1 MLQLSGR
8 VDEELGGICVAVER
22 TFVMIKP
29 DGVQRG
35 LVGEIISRL
44 ERKGLKLVGLKMLW
58 VSRELAERHYEMHRG
73 KAFFDELIAF
83 ITSGPV
89 VAMVWEGENAIAL
102 VRTMMGALEPTEA
115 TPGSIRGDFAC
126 TKTMNLIHGAD
137 SPENAE
143 REIRLFFR
151 EDELC
156 DYRRCDESWSWG
168 LNR

>member
-1 MLQLSGR
+1 VR
-8 VDEELGGICVAVER
+8 ER

-35 LVGEIISRL
+35 LVGEIIARL
-44 ERKGLKLVGLKMLW
+44 ERKGLKLVGMKMLW
-58 VSRELAERHYEMHRG
+58 LSAEVAERHYEMHRG
-73 KAFFDELIAF
+73 KPFFDDLLRF

-102 VRTMMGALEPTEA
+102 VRTLMGALEPTEA

-143 REIRLFFR
+143 REIHLFFR
-151 EDELC
+151 NDELF
-156 DYRRCDESWSWG
+156 DYRRCDEEWVHE
-168 LNR
+168 

>member
-1 MLQLSGR
+1 MARQ
-8 VDEELGGICVAVER
+8 R

-29 DGVQRG
+29 DGIQRG

-44 ERKGLKLVGLKMLW
+44 ERKGLKLVGVKMLW
-58 VSRELAERHYEMHRG
+58 LDRDLAERHYEMHKG
-73 KAFFDELIAF
+73 KPFFDDLIAF

-89 VAMVWEGENAIAL
+89 VAMVWEGENAIAV

-151 EDELC
+151 DDEIFNYC
-156 DYRRCDESWSWG
+156 RCDEKWVHGPLS
-168 LNR
+168 LNPCPMSQKKVEG

>member
-1 MLQLSGR
+1 MAR
-8 VDEELGGICVAVER
+8 ER
-22 TFVMIKP
+22 TFVMVKP

-35 LVGEIISRL
+35 LVGEIIGRL
-44 ERKGLKLVGLKMLW
+44 ERKGLKLVGLKMIWL
-58 VSRELAERHYEMHRG
+58 SRELAERHYEMHKG
-73 KAFFDELIAF
+73 KSFFDDLINF

-137 SPENAE
+137 SQENAE
-143 REIRLFFR
+143 REIKLFFSD
-151 EDELC
+151 DEIFS
-156 DYRRCDESWSWG
+156 YRRCDEEWIHG
-168 LNR
+168 R

>member
-1 MLQLSGR
+1 MRTEGLKLAR
-8 VDEELGGICVAVER
+8 ER
-22 TFVMIKP
+22 TFVMVKP

-44 ERKGLKLVGLKMLW
+44 ERKCLKLVGMKMLW
-58 VSRELAERHYEMHRG
+58 LSRELAERHYEMHKG
-73 KAFFDELIAF
+73 KPFFDDLIAF

-137 SPENAE
+137 SPENAD
-143 REIRLFFR
+143 REIRLFFK
-151 EDELC
+151 EGEIF
-156 DYRRCDESWSWG
+156 DYRRCDEEWVHG
-168 LNR
+168 R

>member
-1 MLQLSGR
+1 MRTEGLKLAR
-8 VDEELGGICVAVER
+8 ER
-22 TFVMIKP
+22 TFVMVKP

-44 ERKGLKLVGLKMLW
+44 ERKGLKLVGMKMLW
-58 VSRELAERHYEMHRG
+58 LSRELAERHYEMHKG
-73 KAFFDELIAF
+73 KLFFDDLIAF

-102 VRTMMGALEPTEA
+102 VRTMMGALEPNEA

-137 SPENAE
+137 SPENAD
-143 REIRLFFR
+143 REIRLFFK
-151 EDELC
+151 EGEIF
-156 DYRRCDESWSWG
+156 DYRRCDEEWVHG
-168 LNR
+168 R

>member
-1 MLQLSGR
+1 MPREQ
-8 VDEELGGICVAVER
+8 

-58 VSRELAERHYEMHRG
+58 LPREKAQEHYEMHKG
-73 KAFFDELIAF
+73 KAFFDDLIDF
-83 ITSGPV
+83 ITEGPV

-115 TPGSIRGDFAC
+115 MPGSIRGDFAC

-137 SPENAE
+137 TKENAQ
-143 REIRLFFR
+143 REIALFFSP
-151 EDELC
+151 DELF
-156 DYRRCDESWSWG
+156 DYYRCDERWVHG
-168 LNR
+168 KQE

>member
-1 MLQLSGR
+1 MAR
-8 VDEELGGICVAVER
+8 ER

-35 LVGEIISRL
+35 LVGEIIGRL

-58 VSRELAERHYEMHRG
+58 LDRELAERHYEMHKG
-73 KAFFDELIAF
+73 KPFFDDLIAF

-89 VAMVWEGENAIAL
+89 VAMVWEGENSIAL
-102 VRTMMGALEPTEA
+102 VRAMMGALEPTEA

-137 SPENAE
+137 SQENAE
-143 REIRLFFR
+143 REIKLFF
-151 EDELC
+151 DESEIFT
-156 DYRRCDESWSWG
+156 YRKCDEDWVQG
-168 LNR
+168 R

>member
-1 MLQLSGR
+1 MAL
-8 VDEELGGICVAVER
+8 ER

-35 LVGEIISRL
+35 LVGEIIQRL
-44 ERKGLKLVGLKMLW
+44 ERKGLKLIGLKMLHLD
-58 VSRELAERHYEMHRG
+58 RALAERHYEMHKG

-102 VRTMMGALEPTEA
+102 VRTLMGALEPTEA

-126 TKTMNLIHGAD
+126 TKTMNIVHGSD
-137 SPENAE
+137 SPENAQ
-143 REIRLFFR
+143 RETRLFFR
-151 EDELC
+151 DDELME
-156 DYRRCDESWSWG
+156 YRRCDEVWVRG
-168 LNR
+168 NAD

>member
-1 MLQLSGR
+1 M
-8 VDEELGGICVAVER
+8 V
-22 TFVMIKP
+22 KP

-58 VSRELAERHYEMHRG
+58 IDRDLAERHYEMHKG
-73 KAFFDELIAF
+73 KPFFNDLIDF

-89 VAMVWEGENAIAL
+89 VAMVWEGENSIAL

-126 TKTMNLIHGAD
+126 TKTMNLIHGTD

-143 REIRLFFR
+143 REIGLFFG
-151 EDELC
+151 EGEIF
-156 DYRRCDESWSWG
+156 DYKRCDEDWVQG
-168 LNR
+168 R